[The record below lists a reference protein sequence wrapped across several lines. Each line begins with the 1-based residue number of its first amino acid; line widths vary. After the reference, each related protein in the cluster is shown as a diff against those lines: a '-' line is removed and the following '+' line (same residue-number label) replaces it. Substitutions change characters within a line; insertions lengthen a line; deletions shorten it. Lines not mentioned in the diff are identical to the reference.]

1 MATKNVSF
9 SLSGNTLYQ
18 TVQSTAVITGKT
30 VYGRT
35 VTVTE
40 TITQAAKAGS
50 ISVSSGNDWHLD
62 GASGSAQ
69 FTVSWTG
76 LTPGSTITLSG
87 SSGMSNIS
95 PASIT
100 NITANG
106 SETVTFNYSALASGS
121 RNLTLTASGTD
132 GNGDTKTAS
141 DYYQQHGKGGTS
153 GSTLDVS
160 AVTSSPVAASTTSVT
175 FKVTYAN
182 IWGTINLTTSLGTA
196 SPTSIT
202 ANGSGNQNVTVTVTA
217 NSGHDSRD
225 ITLTGATSFNSL
237 SDNATIVQNGI
248 GYSPDI
254 WWTKTSGGSTAVT
267 SITDVPA
274 YVSGTYDGRSVTYT
288 IYVNY
293 NSDVTGYTMNT
304 SSLTN
309 GATASKSDKTVTITV
324 PVNETTSTRSLGSIT
339 ITGTAPDGSTDS
351 ATLSI
356 TQVAGVSPSFTLSP
370 ASQTIAA
377 DGTSA
382 TATLTYDYVDPSSIA
397 KSSQTGNITNVT
409 IS

>member
-40 TITQAAKAGS
+40 TITQAAQAGNIKVAS
-50 ISVSSGNDWHLD
+50 ASDWHLD
-62 GASGSAQ
+62 GASGSAE

-100 NITANG
+100 NISTNG
-106 SETVTFNYSALASGS
+106 SETVTFDYSALASGY
-121 RNLTLTASGTD
+121 RDLTLTASGTD
-132 GNGDTKTAS
+132 GNGTTQTDS
-141 DYYQQHGKGGTS
+141 DYYRQHGKDGTS
-153 GSTLDVS
+153 GSTLVVS

-175 FKVTYAN
+175 FRVTWSEVYGD
-182 IWGTINLTTSLGTA
+182 ITLTPSVGTA
-196 SPTSIT
+196 SPVTIS
-202 ANGSGNQNVTVTVTA
+202 ANGSNSRDVTVTMGA
-217 NSGHDSRD
+217 NSSPSSRN
-225 ITLTGATSFNSL
+225 IKLTATTAFNNL
-237 SDNATIVQNGI
+237 TDDATIVQNGV

-254 WWTKTSGGSTAVT
+254 WWTKTNGGSTAVS
-267 SITDVPA
+267 SISDVPA
-274 YVSGTYDGRSVTYT
+274 YVSGTYDGRNVTYT

-304 SSLTN
+304 SLTN
-309 GATASKSDKTVTITV
+309 GASASKSGKTVTITA

-339 ITGTAPDGSTDS
+339 VVGTAPDGSTDS

-356 TQVAGVSPSFTLSP
+356 TQEEGVSPVLSLNP
-370 ASQTIAA
+370 ASQSIASS
-377 DGTSA
+377 GTSA
-382 TATLTYDYVDPSSIA
+382 SATLTYLYVDPSSIA
-397 KSSQTGNITNVT
+397 KSSQTGNITGVT
-409 IS
+409 IN

>member
-40 TITQAAKAGS
+40 TITQAAESGS
-50 ISVSSGNDWHLD
+50 IRVSSASDWHLD
-62 GASGSAQ
+62 GASGSAE

-87 SSGMSNIS
+87 SSGMSGIS

-100 NITANG
+100 NISANG
-106 SETVTFNYSALASGS
+106 SETVTFNYSALSTGS
-121 RNLTLTASGTD
+121 RKLTLTASGTD
-132 GNGDTKTAS
+132 GNGDTKTGS
-141 DYYQQHGKGGTS
+141 DYYQQHGRGGSS

-175 FKVTYAN
+175 FRVTWSEVY
-182 IWGTINLTTSLGTA
+182 GTITLTPSVGTA
-196 SPTSIT
+196 SPTTIS
-202 ANGSGNQNVTVTVTA
+202 ANGS
-217 NSGHDSRD
+217 SSRD
-225 ITLTGATSFNSL
+225 ITVTMGANSSPTSRDVKLTATTTFNSL
-237 SDNATIVQNGI
+237 TDDATIVQNGV

-254 WWTKTSGGSTAVT
+254 WWTETNGGSTAVS
-267 SITDVPA
+267 SISDVPA
-274 YVSGTYDGRSVTYT
+274 YVSGTYDGRNVTYI

-309 GATASKSDKTVTITV
+309 GASASNNGNTVTITA

-339 ITGTAPDGSTDS
+339 VVGTAPDGSTDS

-356 TQVAGVSPSFTLSP
+356 TQEEGVSPVLSLDP